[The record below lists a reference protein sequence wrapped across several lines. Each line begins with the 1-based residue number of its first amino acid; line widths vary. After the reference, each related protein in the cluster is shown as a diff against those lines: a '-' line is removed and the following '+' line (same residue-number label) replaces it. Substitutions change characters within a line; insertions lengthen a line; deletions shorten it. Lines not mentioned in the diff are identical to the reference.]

1 MIGKMQRKS
10 IIMTKKEKEKIIKL
24 LEQVEDFER
33 KYIINL
39 LKSWINIRK

>member
-1 MIGKMQRKS
+1 
-10 IIMTKKEKEKIIKL
+10 MTKQEKEKIIKL

-39 LKSWINIRK
+39 LKSWINIKK

>member
-1 MIGKMQRKS
+1 MGVVK
-10 IIMTKKEKEKIIKL
+10 MTKKEIEKIIKL